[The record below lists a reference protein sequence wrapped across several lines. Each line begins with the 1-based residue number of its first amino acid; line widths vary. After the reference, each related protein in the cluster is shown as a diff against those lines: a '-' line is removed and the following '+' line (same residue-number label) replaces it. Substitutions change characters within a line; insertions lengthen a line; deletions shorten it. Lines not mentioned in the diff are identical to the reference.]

1 MEPDIA
7 AVAAMVSDPARARI
21 LWALADGR
29 GLPAGELA
37 RRAGVTP
44 QTASSHFA
52 MLTRGGFLLMIR
64 QGRHRYYR
72 LANSRVAQLL
82 ESLAA
87 FAPEMPKEGESRCAP
102 ELRLARTCYHHL
114 GGRQAFLDHGWLF
127 EDGLSY
133 HLTDLGETRF
143 TGLGIDLTELRR
155 SGKILARPCL
165 DWSERRNHLAG
176 ELERAVAECLFENRW
191 ICRVGS
197 SRAVKLTD
205 LGQQELPREL
215 GVVLET
221 LKSAIA
227 SREASLLK
235 GGTRSCAIRRD
246 SSEKI

>member
-52 MLTRGGFLLMIR
+52 MLTRGGFLVMIR

-87 FAPEMPKEGESRCAP
+87 FAPEMPKEGGSRCAS

-114 GGRQAFLDHGWLF
+114 GGRLAVVITQAFLDRGWLF

-143 TGLGIDLTELRR
+143 TGLGVDLTELKR

-176 ELERAVAECLFENRW
+176 ELGRAVAECLFENRW

-221 LKSAIA
+221 LKPPIA
-227 SREASLLK
+227 
-235 GGTRSCAIRRD
+235 RD
-246 SSEKI
+246 VSELQS